1 MLEIR
6 SQRSETEI
14 MAAHVKVQVMN
25 EFASPKNTCRIPSL
39 VFESYM
45 NSC

>member
-25 EFASPKNTCRIPSL
+25 EFAKKLVEYHHSSL
-39 VFESYM
+39 SRK
-45 NSC
+45 